1 MKQSLAK
8 SEIENSK
15 MQLRDS
21 ERELIEVI
29 ATILVDIVL
38 KESELP
44 GEISKTE
51 TEKNLE
57 NIFKN

>member
-1 MKQSLAK
+1 
-8 SEIENSK
+8 